1 MEGSIYVC
9 LYFPSAGTGV
19 QASMFSIGSK
29 DLTAAMTGSRSISF
43 INIVFYLNSCQ
54 FTLVPDHVDDLA
66 VWPVMQTLVY
76 RVTVIHVFPNAM
88 EISDCNLFY
97 SSFSQRSNGMLQYVG
112 GGPLRGAVYPL
123 HEWRGITAHSVLL
136 LFSKAVGLQV

>member
-112 GGPLRGAVYPL
+112 GGPLVFSP
-123 HEWRGITAHSVLL
+123 HERSETICETFVLNWHV
-136 LFSKAVGLQV
+136 LFANTF